1 MGFAD
6 LWIDDCPLTQPEP
19 LGYAS
24 VASKQQTREPEQSGA
39 PPPLQTMPFT
49 LSPPSSASPASLGA
63 GRARIG
69 ESGASRGARTLTA
82 TAFMG
87 LGLLGAACGGGTQSS
102 NPAKSPERQSDAEYD
117 IARDLL
123 AKAQPRVALDHALK
137 AVELNEDNAKALFLT
152 SAIYAS
158 FCNQDAGLASPDCKV
173 PKAEEYARKAM
184 AADARFREA
193 RNLLTQILIWEKKY
207 DEAVST
213 VEPLT
218 KDPAYVEAHLAW
230 GNLGWAYV
238 LGDKVDTGIE
248 ALKNAVALQPR
259 FCVGQYRLGAAYE
272 KKNDLNQAE
281 QSYSRAVEV
290 DAPECKNLQDAWEA
304 RGRVRAR
311 LGRIEEARSDFGRCK
326 EVAADTKLGRAC
338 TVALAKLES
347 PK

>member
-158 FCNQDAGLASPDCKV
+158 FCNQDAGLASPTARSPR
-173 PKAEEYARKAM
+173 PK
-184 AADARFREA
+184 
-193 RNLLTQILIWEKKY
+193 
-207 DEAVST
+207 ST
-213 VEPLT
+213 
-218 KDPAYVEAHLAW
+218 
-230 GNLGWAYV
+230 
-238 LGDKVDTGIE
+238 
-248 ALKNAVALQPR
+248 
-259 FCVGQYRLGAAYE
+259 
-272 KKNDLNQAE
+272 
-281 QSYSRAVEV
+281 
-290 DAPECKNLQDAWEA
+290 
-304 RGRVRAR
+304 RAR
-311 LGRIEEARSDFGRCK
+311 PWPPTRGSVKPATSSPRS
-326 EVAADTKLGRAC
+326 
-338 TVALAKLES
+338 
-347 PK
+347 

>member
-1 MGFAD
+1 M
-6 LWIDDCPLTQPEP
+6 
-19 LGYAS
+19 
-24 VASKQQTREPEQSGA
+24 
-39 PPPLQTMPFT
+39 
-49 LSPPSSASPASLGA
+49 
-63 GRARIG
+63 
-69 ESGASRGARTLTA
+69 TA
-82 TAFMG
+82 TG
-87 LGLLGAACGGGTQSS
+87 LIGLSFVGAACGGSTQTS
-102 NPAKSPERQSDAEYD
+102 NPAQSPERQSDAEYD

-123 AKAQPRVALDHALK
+123 AKGQPRVALDHALK
-137 AVELNEDNAKALFLT
+137 AVEFNEDNPKALFLT
-152 SAIYAS
+152 SAIYAA

-184 AADARFREA
+184 KADPRFREA

-213 VEPLT
+213 IEPLT

-238 LGDKVDTGIE
+238 LGNKLDAGIE

-311 LGRIEEARSDFGRCK
+311 LGRVEEARADFGRCK
-326 EVAADTKLGRAC
+326 EVAGDTKLGRAC
-338 TVALAKLES
+338 TVALTKLES